1 MRHMHSDK
9 SIGAAMLRS
18 LAWFAFGAA
27 LIGATILADVAFDL
41 VFLEGDIRRD
51 GGATTVA
58 GMRTSLSEIG
68 IDAAQAAQ
76 TARKSQETMPVWL
89 YRALKRQYRR
99 SRSR

>member
-18 LAWFAFGAA
+18 VAWFAFGAP

-51 GGATTVA
+51 GGAKSILIVVVA
-58 GMRTSLSEIG
+58 STLTLIGLLLCVLAAWRAISSLVLNVFG
-68 IDAAQAAQ
+68 G
-76 TARKSQETMPVWL
+76 R
-89 YRALKRQYRR
+89 
-99 SRSR
+99 

>member
-18 LAWFAFGAA
+18 VAWFAFGAP

-51 GGATTVA
+51 GGAKSILIVVVA
-58 GMRTSLSEIG
+58 STLTLIGLLLCVLAAWRAISSLVLG
-68 IDAAQAAQ
+68 
-76 TARKSQETMPVWL
+76 
-89 YRALKRQYRR
+89 ALGGR
-99 SRSR
+99 

>member
-18 LAWFAFGAA
+18 VAWFAFGAP

-51 GGATTVA
+51 GGATNILIVVVA
-58 GMRTSLSEIG
+58 STLTMIGLLLCVLAAWRAISSLVLG
-68 IDAAQAAQ
+68 
-76 TARKSQETMPVWL
+76 
-89 YRALKRQYRR
+89 ALGGR
-99 SRSR
+99 